1 MKSHTV
7 KASVLAIA
15 TSLALAAC
23 GGTQEPADEATP
35 AAEQTAPAKTATAE
49 LKDTEG
55 KVIGTATVSG
65 EDGALKVEV
74 SVNGLPAGTHG
85 AHIHTTG
92 DCSAPD
98 FKSAGGHWNPDNT
111 HHGIESDS
119 PNPHAG
125 DIGNI
130 EVDENGV
137 GTLSGVSAG
146 TWAGL
151 FDEDGS
157 AFVIHADADDM
168 KSQPS
173 GNAGARVACGVFTM
187 G

>member
-7 KASVLAIA
+7 KASILAIGA
-15 TSLALAAC
+15 SLAVAAC
-23 GGTQEPADEATP
+23 GSSGEPAGEATP
-35 AAEQTAPAKTATAE
+35 AAEEAAPAKTATAE

-55 KVIGTATVSG
+55 NVVGTATVSG
-65 EDGALKVEV
+65 EDGALTVDV
-74 SVNGLPAGTHG
+74 SVEGLTPGLHG

-92 DCSAPD
+92 DCSAAD
-98 FKSAGGHWNPDNT
+98 FTSAGGHWNPNGT
-111 HHGIESDS
+111 NHGTESEE
-119 PNPHAG
+119 PHPHAG
-125 DIGNI
+125 DTGNI
-130 EVDENGV
+130 EVGEDGT
-137 GTLSGVSAG
+137 GTLSGTSDG

-157 AFVIHADADDM
+157 AFVIHANADDM

-173 GNAGARVACGVFTM
+173 GAAGPRVACGVFVE